1 MKHLDGTEWKV
12 KKIGVIGPGIVGM
25 PMAALLAHARIRIGS
40 EEPAKVVVVQRNSP
54 HSGWKV
60 AAINQGR
67 SVIGGIEPGLDDI
80 VRESVQEGLLS
91 ASHDYSVLNDADVVL
106 VAIQTDKKG
115 LEPDYGPLFSG
126 LTDLAVALQKKPS
139 GKIPLVI
146 FESTL
151 APSTMDTLIKPFFAS
166 YGLQEGKDILL
177 GNSPNRVMPG
187 RLVERIAQA
196 DKLVAGLHPLTPQL
210 IRQLYSFI
218 VTRAELHTTNSYTA
232 EIVKTLENAYRD
244 VRIAF
249 SAEIVR
255 YCDDNDIDF
264 YALRDE
270 VNKEL
275 ARPDESSSNPTAV
288 PTGAMLIPA
297 LGVGGHC
304 LPKDGILLWWRKL
317 EKDGPSSDSLIL
329 KAREINDE
337 APAKTLELAEKH
349 FGSLNGKSV
358 ALLGAAYRFNSED
371 TRNSPTL
378 VFARELISKGCRV
391 VLHDP
396 FVKKDDQN
404 ILRYGFSDILTHN
417 LSEALREAEYIFVCT
432 AHSMYVDGL
441 SEILSSAPMARGLF
455 DACNAYPQKNLNQET
470 VRMAGIG
477 KGRKTPSPT
486 FVDFVYKGFRA
497 METGVAN
504 EVAMLCNFFNQEY
517 HLNEF
522 NRVHYGRV
530 RELAGTC
537 TTGCDLAVPGQVTH
551 SVEYDGFIPRLVQCA
566 LQQARTNT
574 FSAL

>member
-1 MKHLDGTEWKV
+1 
-12 KKIGVIGPGIVGM
+12 
-25 PMAALLAHARIRIGS
+25 MA
-40 EEPAKVVVVQRNSP
+40 
-54 HSGWKV
+54 
-60 AAINQGR
+60 
-67 SVIGGIEPGLDDI
+67 
-80 VRESVQEGLLS
+80 EGLLS
-91 ASHDYSVLNDADVVL
+91 ASHNYSVLTDADVVL

-126 LTDLAVALQKKPS
+126 LTNLAEALQKKPA

-151 APSTMDTLIKPFFAS
+151 APSTMDTLIKPFFAK

-187 RLVERIAQA
+187 RLVERIAKA

-210 IRQLYSFI
+210 IRHLYSFI
-218 VTRAELHTTNSYTA
+218 VTQAELHTTNSYTA

-264 YALRDE
+264 YALRDL
-270 VNKEL
+270 VNNKL

-317 EKDGPSSDSLIL
+317 EKDGPSAESLIL

-337 APAKTLELAEKH
+337 APAKTLELAERH
-349 FGSLNGKSV
+349 FGKLDGKSV

-378 VFARELISKGCRV
+378 VFARELISKGCHV

-417 LSEALREAEYIFVCT
+417 LSEALREAEYVFICT
-432 AHSMYVDGL
+432 AHSVYADGL
-441 SEILSSAPMARGLF
+441 GEIISSAPMARGLF
-455 DACNAYPQKNLNQET
+455 DACNAYPHFELNHET
-470 VRMAGIG
+470 IHMTGIG
-477 KGRKTPSPT
+477 KGKKAPSSILT
-486 FVDFVYKGFRA
+486 DFVYNGFRA

-504 EVAMLCNFFNQEY
+504 EVAMLCSFFNQEY
-517 HLNEF
+517 HLDDF
-522 NRVHYGRV
+522 NRVHYDRV

-537 TTGCDLAVPGQVTH
+537 TTGCDLGQPGPVTH
-551 SVEYDGFIPRLVQCA
+551 FTNYNGFIPRLVQCA
-566 LQQARTNT
+566 LQQAHTNSI
-574 FSAL
+574 SAL